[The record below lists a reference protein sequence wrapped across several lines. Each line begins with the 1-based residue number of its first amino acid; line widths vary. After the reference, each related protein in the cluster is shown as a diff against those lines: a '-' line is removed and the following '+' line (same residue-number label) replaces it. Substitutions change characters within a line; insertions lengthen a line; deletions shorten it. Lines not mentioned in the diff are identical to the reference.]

1 MIFEETKLKG
11 SYLVHQELKED
22 ERGFFSRCF
31 CEKEF
36 LEQGLNTQW
45 KQINNSLSKEVGT
58 LRGLHYQREP
68 NAEVKLVRCL
78 KGSVWDVIVDLR
90 DGSKTFGKWF
100 GEKLT
105 DKNRIMMYV
114 PRGFAHG
121 FISLE
126 PNSEILYLV
135 SSFYD
140 PNLESIL
147 IWNDPKVRIDWL
159 IVPKVISS
167 KDIKGYTLDK
177 TIPIKLKKK

>member
-1 MIFEETKLKG
+1 
-11 SYLVHQELKED
+11 
-22 ERGFFSRCF
+22 
-31 CEKEF
+31 
-36 LEQGLNTQW
+36 
-45 KQINNSLSKEVGT
+45 
-58 LRGLHYQREP
+58 LR
-68 NAEVKLVRCL
+68 N
-78 KGSVWDVIVDLR
+78 D
-90 DGSKTFGKWF
+90 SKTFGKWF

-159 IVPKVISS
+159 IIPKVISS